1 MLLEVKD
8 LVVKY
13 GEITAI
19 SGISLEAEEGQL
31 TTLIGS
37 NGAGKSTLLKVL
49 SGLMKPASG
58 QIIFDGKDITG
69 RSCDQIVRLGIS
81 HCPEGQTGFPQTDG
95 TGESSNGCFCSER
108 QSSGRRRH

>member
-1 MLLEVKD
+1 MEAYFDNAATTKVFPEVKD

-49 SGLMKPASG
+49 SGLMKPAGG

-81 HCPEGQTGFPQTDG
+81 PD
-95 TGESSNGCFCSER
+95 
-108 QSSGRRRH
+108 RRCRRIFEWVLLFRKTKQW